1 MEKSYI
7 ELGKISIYDTGLIR
21 KSSYVAGV
29 FKKNNI
35 ETLDELFK
43 LDDELSIDYGK
54 NTVINNY
61 GNCHYMRAQ
70 IRGIIKLLRYKYL
83 NESLFV
89 DTMYDNKYNLD
100 LGTFEHYPERFNRFL
115 NETNEGK
122 KINEDFKNLGFN
134 DNEIKILC
142 FNAYGLKGNNFQFD
156 EAFLEI
162 YENITEYLK
171 EYKQRMF
178 ANKSEQ
184 SIFLEKI
191 NLIAKYI
198 KENNI
203 VDSKENIQSEINIKD
218 LIDEEKKLLIELNEL
233 CERSSEITNRIS
245 EIQKSLQG
253 NKNLR

>member
-7 ELGKISIYDTGLIR
+7 KLGKISIYDTGLIR
-21 KSSYVAGV
+21 KSSYVAGI

-35 ETLDELFK
+35 ETLDELFR

-54 NTVINNY
+54 NTVTNNY
-61 GNCHYMRAQ
+61 DNYHYMRAQ

-89 DTMYDNKYNLD
+89 DTMYGNKYNLD
-100 LGTFEHYPERFNRFL
+100 LGISQHFNTFL

-122 KINEDFKNLGFN
+122 KINEDFKNLGFS
-134 DNEIKILC
+134 DKEINILC
-142 FNAYGLKGNNFQFD
+142 FNAYELKGKNFQFD

-171 EYKQRMF
+171 EYKQSMF

-191 NLIAKYI
+191 NLIANYI

-218 LIDEEKKLLIELNEL
+218 LFDEEKKLLIELNEL